1 MNYWKVLKR
10 TVLKFIEDDPL
21 SYSSSIAFYVVF
33 SLPAILIIVIS
44 IAGSFYE
51 DQVVRNSLLDQI
63 RQLFGADSATTVDKI
78 LANTRVEG
86 STLLA
91 KVVGIVT
98 LVFSATTVFL
108 SLQAAL
114 NSIWRVK
121 PKPNMDFLKFI
132 RDRLLTLAMVISI
145 GFLLLVSLVLDA
157 FIAILNQAL
166 ASWFSEDTYYIIW
179 GINVLV
185 SIFVIASVF
194 AMVFKFLPDAK
205 INWPDVRMG
214 AFVTALL
221 FLGGKYLIGFYLG
234 NSSLNEVYGA
244 AGSFVLLLLW
254 VYYSSM
260 ILLLGAEFTYVYSRE
275 LGHKIKPSQYAVKIR
290 QVEDKKE
297 VANKKFD
304 KEIT

>member
-51 DQVVRNSLLDQI
+51 DQAVRNSLLDQI

-108 SLQAAL
+108 SLQTAL

-221 FLGGKYLIGFYLG
+221 FIGGKYLIGFYLG

-254 VYYSSM
+254 VYYSSV

-275 LGHKIKPSQYAVKIR
+275 LGHKIKPSQYAVKIQ
-290 QVEDKKE
+290 QVEDKK
-297 VANKKFD
+297 VVTNKKFD
-304 KEIT
+304 EEIP